1 MIDLH
6 AHFLP
11 GIDDGA
17 ADASESVKMIEDSR
31 EQGVSICVGT
41 PHVMLHKESSIRH
54 FLERREKSIAALERA
69 AANAKVLPQLL
80 YGAEIYLDNDVS
92 EFEGLSE
99 LCITGTRLLLVEFPT
114 GKYDVRYSEWLY
126 SLNFKGFTP
135 IVAHFER
142 YPFFDAMSSD
152 LEALDIV
159 YQTNAKTVLRGSWR
173 KKLARMDEEGKC
185 IVVSGDMHNMR
196 LRKSHMKKA
205 FDKTAK
211 ADPDF
216 ARRIFCE
223 NGDQLL
229 NKIK

>member
-17 ADASESVKMIEDSR
+17 ADASESIKMLADSQK
-31 EQGVSICVGT
+31 QGVSLCVGT
-41 PHVMLHKESSIRH
+41 PHVMLHRESSVRH
-54 FLERREKSIAALERA
+54 FLERRDRSIAALERA
-69 AANAKVLPQLL
+69 LANAKVLPRLL

-92 EFEGLSE
+92 ELEGLAE

-126 SLNFKGFTP
+126 SLNLKGFTP
-135 IVAHFER
+135 IIAHFER
-142 YPFFDAMSSD
+142 YPFFDAMEPD
-152 LEALDIV
+152 LASLDIV
-159 YQTNAKTVLRGSWR
+159 YQTNAKTVLHGSWR

-185 IVVSGDMHNMR
+185 IVVSGDMHNMG

-211 ADPDF
+211 AAPEL

-223 NGDQLL
+223 NGEQLL
-229 NKIK
+229 NEIK